1 MLQLR
6 PPRACMCIPA
16 SGHISEHQNRCLQP
30 PSWTDRPQPDGIG
43 IGIGIRSYGPTSA
56 HSSAPCT
63 LRAPLSCSDNLS
75 RVEKVS
81 PYIRL
86 LASISHDALQ
96 LIFIFSIL
104 SRFICP
110 QQDLLILQNPPDSGL
125 QSRAESATYCPSAC
139 QPHFYRLWGG
149 VGGETTKHLTLNV
162 FTSPCEWDHHGDTED
177 VKKWFREDITD
188 IRGRR
193 LAGLGHRGEVMAK
206 SGLVLLKVLA
216 APGLVFR

>member
-1 MLQLR
+1 
-6 PPRACMCIPA
+6 MCIPA

-43 IGIGIRSYGPTSA
+43 IGIGIRSHGPTSA

-125 QSRAESATYCPSAC
+125 QSQAESATYCPSAC

-149 VGGETTKHLTLNV
+149 WRRNHQTSDAECFHESVWVGSSRRH
-162 FTSPCEWDHHGDTED
+162 
-177 VKKWFREDITD
+177 
-188 IRGRR
+188 RGREKVIQR
-193 LAGLGHRGEVMAK
+193 GHNGH
-206 SGLVLLKVLA
+206 
-216 APGLVFR
+216 